1 MVETDIANATR
12 EQAELR

>member
-1 MVETDIANATR
+1 MVETDIAHATR